1 MRIVALTMAALT
13 LFAASGLALGDEHGP
28 SADDFLEHAYEL
40 LAARQ
45 AEKAVAYLL
54 YALDH
59 YPFDRG
65 LTFLYLDVL
74 REEGLEI
81 IAQPIYLERL
91 EDYGDEPLVL
101 YANGFLAEDD
111 AEKYDF
117 YKKAVKLDKAFARAY
132 VGVAEIHFRRGDLDA
147 AEETLARAL
156 DADAACGPAYA
167 LRGEICVGRGELEK
181 AVDDFEQA
189 LKYSRYSPAA
199 HANLA
204 AAYLEMGRAEAAR
217 YEYRR
222 AIAVS
227 DDRGEYYLGLGRALE
242 ELGDFAA
249 ARLAY
254 ETAFSRAYGNI
265 RVGAEARKAAGR
277 LAFEAGDL
285 VTAAEYVGWAV
296 AFMPDDAELH
306 AYLGGLYAHVG
317 KRAEAAAEFEL
328 AVKLAPDDGEY
339 WHLLGLSRA
348 AAGELE
354 EAEEALERAV
364 ELLPEGEAA
373 EEAQQELEEVRA
385 RLRENET

>member
-1 MRIVALTMAALT
+1 MRAVTLAMAVLT
-13 LFAASGLALGDEHGP
+13 LAATGQAHEDEHGA
-28 SADDFLEHAYEL
+28 SAEGLLEHAYEL

-45 AEKAVAYLL
+45 AEKALAHLQ

-59 YPFDRG
+59 YPLDRG

-81 IAQPIYLERL
+81 IAQPLYLEML
-91 EDYGDEPLVL
+91 EHYSDEPLIL
-101 YANGFLAEDD
+101 YANGFLADDD
-111 AEKYDF
+111 AASYDF
-117 YKKAVKLDKAFARAY
+117 YKQAIKLDQKFALAH
-132 VGVAEIHFRRGDLDA
+132 VGLAEIHF
-147 AEETLARAL
+147 
-156 DADAACGPAYA
+156 Y
-167 LRGEICVGRGELEK
+167 RGELEK
-181 AVDDFEQA
+181 AVDDFERA
-189 LKYSRYSPAA
+189 IEYSRYAPAA

-204 AAYLEMGRAEAAR
+204 AAYLEMGNAEAAR
-217 YEYRR
+217 DEYRA

-242 ELGDFAA
+242 ELGEFAA

-254 ETAFSRAYGNI
+254 ETAFTRAYGNL

-306 AYLGGLYAHVG
+306 GYLGKLYLSIDRPDG
-317 KRAEAAAEFEL
+317 AAAEFER
-328 AVKLAPDDGEY
+328 AAELAPDVGEY
-339 WHLLGLSRA
+339 WHFLGRSRA

-354 EAEEALERAV
+354 GAQEALERAV
-364 ELLPEGEAA
+364 ELLPEAEAA
-373 EEAQQELEEVRA
+373 EARGELEEVRA

>member
-1 MRIVALTMAALT
+1 MRAVTLAMAVLT
-13 LFAASGLALGDEHGP
+13 LAATGQAHEDEHGA
-28 SADDFLEHAYEL
+28 SAEGLLEHAYEL

-45 AEKAVAYLL
+45 AEKALAHLQ

-59 YPFDRG
+59 YPLDRG

-81 IAQPIYLERL
+81 IAQPLYLEML
-91 EDYGDEPLVL
+91 EHYSDEPLIL
-101 YANGFLAEDD
+101 YANGFLADDD
-111 AEKYDF
+111 AASYDF
-117 YKKAVKLDKAFARAY
+117 YKQAIKLDQKFALAH
-132 VGVAEIHFRRGDLDA
+132 VGLAEIHFRRGDLDA
-147 AEETLARAL
+147 AEAALARAL
-156 DADAACGPAYA
+156 DADPACGPAYA
-167 LRGEICVGRGELEK
+167 RRGEIYLYRGELEK
-181 AVDDFEQA
+181 AVDDFERA
-189 LKYSRYSPAA
+189 IEYSRYAPAA

-204 AAYLEMGRAEAAR
+204 AAYLEMGNAEAAR
-217 YEYRR
+217 DEYRA

-242 ELGDFAA
+242 ELGESAA

-254 ETAFSRAYGNI
+254 ETAFTRAYGNL

-306 AYLGGLYAHVG
+306 GYLGKLYLSIDRPDG
-317 KRAEAAAEFEL
+317 AAAEFER
-328 AVKLAPDDGEY
+328 AAELAPDVGEY
-339 WHLLGLSRA
+339 WHFLGRSRA

-354 EAEEALERAV
+354 GAQEALERAV
-364 ELLPEGEAA
+364 ELLPEAEAA
-373 EEAQQELEEVRA
+373 EARGELEEVRA